1 MKITM
6 TMLRTLIILITAL
19 TLSSSG
25 TCQMTLT
32 PWTTS
37 GEKDTTSSINA
48 HQAFL
53 ISATFKRMI
62 YLDAKVES
70 LLKYSAIDKQKI
82 SEYKEVISIQDNSI
96 QQLNKSLQETQKLL
110 VDEENKKK
118 MWRRLCLI
126 PSGIIIGVIAL
137 SL

>member
-1 MKITM
+1 
-6 TMLRTLIILITAL
+6 
-19 TLSSSG
+19 
-25 TCQMTLT
+25 
-32 PWTTS
+32 
-37 GEKDTTSSINA
+37 
-48 HQAFL
+48 
-53 ISATFKRMI
+53 MI

-110 VDEENKKK
+110 IEEENKKK

-126 PSGIIIGVIAL
+126 PSGIILGVIAL

>member
-1 MKITM
+1 
-6 TMLRTLIILITAL
+6 
-19 TLSSSG
+19 
-25 TCQMTLT
+25 
-32 PWTTS
+32 
-37 GEKDTTSSINA
+37 
-48 HQAFL
+48 
-53 ISATFKRMI
+53 MI

-110 VDEENKKK
+110 IEEENKKK

>member
-1 MKITM
+1 
-6 TMLRTLIILITAL
+6 
-19 TLSSSG
+19 
-25 TCQMTLT
+25 
-32 PWTTS
+32 
-37 GEKDTTSSINA
+37 
-48 HQAFL
+48 
-53 ISATFKRMI
+53 MI

-110 VDEENKKK
+110 VEEENKKK

-126 PSGIIIGVIAL
+126 PSGIILGVIAL

>member
-1 MKITM
+1 
-6 TMLRTLIILITAL
+6 MLRTLIILITAL

-25 TCQMTLT
+25 TCQMTST

-62 YLDAKVES
+62 YLDRQVES

-82 SEYKEVISIQDNSI
+82 SEYKQAISIQDNSI
-96 QQLNKSLQETQKLL
+96 QQLSKSLQETQGFLI
-110 VDEENKKK
+110 DEERKKK

>member
-1 MKITM
+1 
-6 TMLRTLIILITAL
+6 
-19 TLSSSG
+19 
-25 TCQMTLT
+25 
-32 PWTTS
+32 
-37 GEKDTTSSINA
+37 
-48 HQAFL
+48 
-53 ISATFKRMI
+53 MI

-96 QQLNKSLQETQKLL
+96 QQLNKSMQETQKLL
-110 VDEENKKK
+110 IEEENKKK

>member
-1 MKITM
+1 
-6 TMLRTLIILITAL
+6 
-19 TLSSSG
+19 
-25 TCQMTLT
+25 
-32 PWTTS
+32 
-37 GEKDTTSSINA
+37 
-48 HQAFL
+48 
-53 ISATFKRMI
+53 MI

-96 QQLNKSLQETQKLL
+96 QQLNKSIQETQKLL
-110 VDEENKKK
+110 IEEENKKK